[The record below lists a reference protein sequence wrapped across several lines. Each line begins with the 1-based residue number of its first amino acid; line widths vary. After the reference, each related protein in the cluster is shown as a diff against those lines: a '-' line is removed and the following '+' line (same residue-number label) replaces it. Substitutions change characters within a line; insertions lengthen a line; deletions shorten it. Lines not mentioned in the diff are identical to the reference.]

1 VPKLKDE
8 AMRDPAQVT
17 HPMKC
22 LSLLAI
28 CFLAVTGCNLAPK
41 YSKPQVDL
49 PGKFATSGP
58 WRTASPR
65 DSESR
70 GNWWGLFGDGAL
82 TNLMKQAEAGSPTL
96 EIAAQ
101 RVAEAQAVARADR
114 AGLFPSADLNASAQ
128 RARGTETLQYQ
139 FAGGRT
145 RTTLRSSLDL
155 DYELDLWGRVKNQSQ
170 ASLARVE
177 RAEADHRS
185 VLLSLQGELAMNY
198 FALRAQDAEIS
209 LLKST
214 LALRQRTLDLATVRF
229 KQGDIAQVDVAQ
241 AETEMAATQSEA
253 IGLEKRRAEL
263 EHAIALLIGQ
273 TASTFRLP
281 PADLKG
287 SPPSVPGSV
296 PSDLLERRPDIA
308 AAEREMAALNAEVG
322 VAKAALFP
330 SVRIGVTGGRE
341 SSFIGQLARSASRVW
356 AMGPASVDWPIFDA
370 KKRTADIEAQSA
382 RYQQAAATYRQTVL
396 EAMRDVEDALSGL
409 SILARQRTAQEATV
423 AAAERAVDLSQK
435 RYDSGLVSFYE
446 VIDAQ
451 RTLLR
456 SQQEATRILGEQF
469 LSAVLLVKALG
480 GGW

>member
-1 VPKLKDE
+1 
-8 AMRDPAQVT
+8 
-17 HPMKC
+17 MKTE
-22 LSLLAI
+22 LMQKNLLASL
-28 CFLAVTGCNLAPK
+28 CMVGVMGCNLAPK
-41 YSKPQVDL
+41 YAKPQVDL
-49 PGKFATSGP
+49 PEKFATSGP

-65 DSESR
+65 DGESR
-70 GNWWGLFGDGAL
+70 GNWWSLFGDAAL
-82 TNLMKQAEAGSPTL
+82 SGLMKQAETGSPSL
-96 EIAAQ
+96 EIAVQ

-114 AGLFPSADLNASAQ
+114 AGLFPSAALAGSAQ
-128 RARGTETLQYQ
+128 RSRGTGTLQYQ

-145 RTTLRSSLDL
+145 RTTLGTVLDL
-155 DYELDLWGRVKNQSQ
+155 NYELDLWGRVKNQAQ
-170 ASLARVE
+170 ASVARVE
-177 RAEADHRS
+177 RAEADRRS

-198 FALRAQDAEIS
+198 FAIRAQDAEIS

-214 LALRQRTLDLATVRF
+214 LALRQRTLDLASARY
-229 KQGDIAQVDVAQ
+229 KQGDIAQIDVAQ
-241 AETEMAATQSEA
+241 AETEFAATQSEA

-281 PADLKG
+281 AADLKG
-287 SPPSVPGSV
+287 SPPDVPSSV

-330 SVRIGVTGGRE
+330 SVRIGVSGGRE

-370 KKRTADIEAQSA
+370 NKRAADIDAQRA
-382 RYQQAAATYRQTVL
+382 RYQQAAAGYRQTVL

-409 SILARQRTAQEATV
+409 SVLARQRIAQEATV

-456 SQQEATRILGEQF
+456 SQQELTRIKGEQF

>member
-1 VPKLKDE
+1 
-8 AMRDPAQVT
+8 
-17 HPMKC
+17 MKTNMMQKN
-22 LSLLAI
+22 LLASV
-28 CFLAVTGCNLAPK
+28 CMLGLMGCNLAPK

-49 PGKFATSGP
+49 PDKFATSGP
-58 WRTASPR
+58 WRTAAPR
-65 DSESR
+65 DAESR
-70 GNWWGLFGDGAL
+70 GNWWGLFGDSTL
-82 TNLMKQAEAGSPTL
+82 SNLMKQAEAGSPTL
-96 EIAAQ
+96 EIAVQ
-101 RVAEAQAVARADR
+101 RVVEAQAVARADR
-114 AGLFPSADLNASAQ
+114 AGLFPSAGLAGTAQ
-128 RARGTETLQYQ
+128 RSRGTETLQYQ

-145 RTTLRSSLDL
+145 RTTLRGVLDL

-177 RAEADHRS
+177 RAEADRRS

-241 AETEMAATQSEA
+241 AETELAATQSEA

-273 TASTFRLP
+273 TASSYRLP
-281 PADLKG
+281 AADLKG
-287 SPPSVPGSV
+287 SPPNVPSSV

-330 SVRIGVTGGRE
+330 SVRIGMSGGRE
-341 SSFIGQLARSASRVW
+341 SSFIGQLARSASRIW
-356 AMGPASVDWPIFDA
+356 AMGPAAVDWPIFDA
-370 KKRTADIEAQSA
+370 NKRAADIDAQRA
-382 RYQQAAATYRQTVL
+382 RYQQAAASYRQTVL

-409 SILARQRTAQEATV
+409 SVLARQRSAQEATV
-423 AAAERAVDLSQK
+423 SAAERAVDLSQK

-456 SQQEATRILGEQF
+456 SQQELTRIKGEQF